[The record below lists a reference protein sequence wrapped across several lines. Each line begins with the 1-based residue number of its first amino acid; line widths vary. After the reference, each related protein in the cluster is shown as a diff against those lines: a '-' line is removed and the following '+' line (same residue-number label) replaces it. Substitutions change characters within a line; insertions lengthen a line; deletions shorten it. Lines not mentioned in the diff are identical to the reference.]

1 MDTIKK
7 LSFLLTPIERRNALL
22 LLLMFVIMALLDM
35 IGVASILPFMAVLT
49 NPSLIETNMI
59 LNYMYQ
65 VSNIF
70 GVENDQEFFFALGF
84 LVFIILII
92 SLIFKAITTY
102 IEVKFLQM
110 CEYNVSKRLVEGYLY
125 QPYIWFLNRNSAE
138 LGKSILSQVSIVID
152 IMRSLM
158 SLISKSIIAIALIA
172 LLIIANPKLSMIVG
186 LTLSLAYGII
196 FYFTR
201 KYLNSLG
208 KENLKNDELRF
219 IAVSEAFGAAK
230 EIKVGGLERAYIKSY
245 SNAAK
250 IFAQNKAILK
260 VISQL
265 PRYILEG
272 IAFGGI
278 MLLILYLM
286 SQEGSFNNAIPIIS
300 LYAFAGYRLMPVMQ
314 NIYISLSQ
322 ISFSSPSLDNLYYD
336 IGKLNPIK
344 NNYLEEKL
352 SFDKEIVL
360 NNIDFN
366 YPNTSQKALQGISLN
381 IPAKSTIGLI
391 GATGSGKT
399 TLLDIILGLLMSDKG
414 TLEIDGEVLSK
425 KNLRSWQRNIG
436 YVPQHIYLSDDTI
449 AANIA
454 FGVESKNINQI
465 DIERASKIANLHD
478 FIINE
483 LPDKYNTTIGERGI
497 RLSGG
502 QRQRI
507 GIARA
512 VYLNPKILILDEGTS
527 ALDNET
533 EKKVMEAINKLS
545 KKITIILVAHRLN
558 TVRNCD
564 KIYKFEK
571 GKVIAEGKFDE
582 IINTN

>member
-22 LLLMFVIMALLDM
+22 LLLMFVIMALIDM

-186 LTLSLAYGII
+186 LTLSLTYGII

-286 SQEGSFNNAIPIIS
+286 SQEGSFNNAIPVIS

-436 YVPQHIYLSDDTI
+436 YVPQNIYLSDDTI

-533 EKKVMEAINKLS
+533 EKKVMESINNLS

>member
-314 NIYISLSQ
+314 NIYMSLSQ

-436 YVPQHIYLSDDTI
+436 YVPQNIYLSDDTI

-533 EKKVMEAINKLS
+533 EKKVMESINNLS

>member
-22 LLLMFVIMALLDM
+22 LLLMFVIMALIDM

-186 LTLSLAYGII
+186 LTLSLTYGII

-314 NIYISLSQ
+314 NIYMSLSQ

>member
-22 LLLMFVIMALLDM
+22 LLLMFVIMALIDM

-286 SQEGSFNNAIPIIS
+286 SQEGSFNNAIPVIS

-533 EKKVMEAINKLS
+533 EKKVMESINNLS

>member
-186 LTLSLAYGII
+186 LTLSLTYGII

-286 SQEGSFNNAIPIIS
+286 SQEGSFNNAIPVIS

-436 YVPQHIYLSDDTI
+436 YVPQNIYLSDDTI

>member
-22 LLLMFVIMALLDM
+22 LLLMFVIMALIDM

-70 GVENDQEFFFALGF
+70 GVENDQEFLFALGF

-110 CEYNVSKRLVEGYLY
+110 CEYNVSKRLVEGYLH

-286 SQEGSFNNAIPIIS
+286 FQEGSFNNAIPIIS

-322 ISFSSPSLDNLYYD
+322 ISFSNPSLDNLYYD

-425 KNLRSWQRNIG
+425 KI
-436 YVPQHIYLSDDTI
+436 
-449 AANIA
+449 
-454 FGVESKNINQI
+454 
-465 DIERASKIANLHD
+465 
-478 FIINE
+478 
-483 LPDKYNTTIGERGI
+483 
-497 RLSGG
+497 
-502 QRQRI
+502 
-507 GIARA
+507 
-512 VYLNPKILILDEGTS
+512 
-527 ALDNET
+527 
-533 EKKVMEAINKLS
+533 
-545 KKITIILVAHRLN
+545 
-558 TVRNCD
+558 
-564 KIYKFEK
+564 
-571 GKVIAEGKFDE
+571 
-582 IINTN
+582 

>member
-186 LTLSLAYGII
+186 LTLSLTYGII

-314 NIYISLSQ
+314 NIYMSLSQ

-436 YVPQHIYLSDDTI
+436 YVPQNIYLSDDTI

>member
-22 LLLMFVIMALLDM
+22 LLLMFVIMALIDM

-186 LTLSLAYGII
+186 LTLSLTYGII

-286 SQEGSFNNAIPIIS
+286 SQEGSFNNAIPVIS

-436 YVPQHIYLSDDTI
+436 YVPQNIYLSDDTI

>member
-22 LLLMFVIMALLDM
+22 LLLMFVIMALIDM

-286 SQEGSFNNAIPIIS
+286 SQEGSFNNAIPVIS

-436 YVPQHIYLSDDTI
+436 YVPQNIYLSDDTI